1 MDTKKL
7 RQKVLDL
14 AIRGKLVPQNPND
27 EPASVLL
34 KRIYAEKQKLIS
46 EGKIKREK
54 RSSFIFKGEDNS
66 YYEKVVENGKE
77 TIVNIDD
84 EIPFDIPESWAWC
97 RLGNVIN
104 LISGQD
110 LMPSEYND
118 AMNGIPYLTGAS
130 NIINGQININRWTTS
145 PKSIAQVGSIL
156 LTCKGTV
163 GLTSILEGIEKVHI
177 ARQFM
182 ALNSI
187 GIFNKFLK
195 LIIDSYSCSLKKDAT
210 SMIPGVSREQILS
223 LILALPP
230 LEEQKR
236 IVEAIENLTNKIS
249 SIDEEYSSIEEKIS
263 LAKSKLLDLAIR
275 GKLLPQDENDEPA
288 SKLLERIR
296 KEKESAQLTS
306 KSKRKTAESYI
317 FKGEDN
323 LYYEKIGNETTCI
336 HEEIPFDIPE
346 NWVWC
351 RLGDLCLLAFSG
363 KSPTYVKQDNKHYV
377 LGQRNNQMY
386 GIDLNGVK
394 YCSDDF
400 WNNYPPEFYLKR
412 NDILLNTL
420 GTGTVGRVG
429 IFNIDSNERYI
440 TDGHLFVFRNMF
452 AETTYFI
459 YYTLLCFRN
468 FIEKEADGTTN
479 QKFLKL
485 NSVLRYLIP
494 LPPLAEQKRIVDFIT
509 RANEQL
515 DSMLNKCI

>member
-1 MDTKKL
+1 M
-7 RQKVLDL
+7 
-14 AIRGKLVPQNPND
+14 
-27 EPASVLL
+27 
-34 KRIYAEKQKLIS
+34 
-46 EGKIKREK
+46 
-54 RSSFIFKGEDNS
+54 
-66 YYEKVVENGKE
+66 VENGKE

-97 RLGNVIN
+97 RFEDLGFFMGGHTPSMKEEENWNGDIVWVSPKDMKSTIISNSILKISKKGAEKLEKIPIN
-104 LISGQD
+104 AILMVVRSGILRHSFPIAIAHVSCTINQD
-110 LMPSEYND
+110 IKAFSSFLSESTLYIYNSLCSFES
-118 AMNGIPYLTGAS
+118 Y
-130 NIINGQININRWTTS
+130 IINNFTKEGTT
-145 PKSIAQVGSIL
+145 V
-156 LTCKGTV
+156 
-163 GLTSILEGIEKVHI
+163 
-177 ARQFM
+177 
-182 ALNSI
+182 NSI
-187 GIFNKFLK
+187 EWDNLK
-195 LIIDSYSCSLKKDAT
+195 RIPLPIPPLLEQKKIVAKIHE
-210 SMIPGVSREQILS
+210 S
-223 LILALPP
+223 LAL
-230 LEEQKR
+230 LKELD
-236 IVEAIENLTNKIS
+236 VNLTKTKQI
-249 SIDEEYSSIEEKIS
+249 ILDI
-263 LAKSKLLDLAIR
+263 KSKLLDLAIR
-275 GKLLPQDENDEPA
+275 GKLLPQDKNDEPA
-288 SKLLERIR
+288 SELLKRIR
-296 KEKESAQLTS
+296 EEKESAQLTS
-306 KSKRKTAESYI
+306 KGKRKTAESYI

-323 LYYEKIGNETTCI
+323 LYYEKIGNETICI
-336 HEEIPFDIPE
+336 QEEIPFDIPE

-452 AETTYFI
+452 AETTYFM

-515 DSMLNKCI
+515 DSMLNK